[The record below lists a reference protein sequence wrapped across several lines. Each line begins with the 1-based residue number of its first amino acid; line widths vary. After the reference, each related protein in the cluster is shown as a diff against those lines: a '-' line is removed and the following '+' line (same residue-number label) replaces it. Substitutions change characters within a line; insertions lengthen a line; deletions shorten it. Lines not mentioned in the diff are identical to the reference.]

1 MSIAPH
7 QIRTFGLAWWL
18 ILSKCLNLGLSSAIC
33 LTFQFESGSPI
44 SVWRNS
50 WKTRFL
56 LSNEICFCSFVLDMG
71 EFRKNFWNHWMG
83 ERHFLNTHYSV
94 QLIPWCFVV
103 KAVQILCDLFYLC
116 SSPWLNC
123 QSRKWMSIT
132 EINPDGSSTAP
143 RNILNISLN
152 IYSKSRQNLLL
163 IINNHNQNIIRDLT
177 NSLFWFCSWHETP
190 IEHLDQVELRN
201 KS

>member
-1 MSIAPH
+1 MLQSVTECYRVLQSVTECYIVL
-7 QIRTFGLAWWL
+7 QSVTVYFMRIYLDQF
-18 ILSKCLNLGLSSAIC
+18 LGL
-33 LTFQFESGSPI
+33 FEYS
-44 SVWRNS
+44 
-50 WKTRFL
+50 L
-56 LSNEICFCSFVLDMG
+56 L
-71 EFRKNFWNHWMG
+71 
-83 ERHFLNTHYSV
+83 SV

-103 KAVQILCDLFYLC
+103 KAVQILCDLLYVFL
-116 SSPWLNC
+116 SPWLNC

-143 RNILNISLN
+143 RNILNILLN

-163 IINNHNQNIIRDLT
+163 IINNHNQNIIRVLT

-190 IEHLDQVELRN
+190 IDHLDQVELRN